1 MRRRR
6 FNFTPSPV
14 KERQDFSLWL
24 KLVCL
29 SVCLFVII
37 FAVCRRGGLGLSHVM
52 DDEGRCGKMTRG
64 GGKGGRGSMV
74 PPGPPK
80 FWIHRKGN
88 RSNPPP
94 SPHLIFG
101 PSTFS
106 DDSFNCKVP
115 RQWHLQTAWTRKF
128 PTEDML
134 RYAKIKSPIFF
145 EHICENSIPFL
156 SSCNSKRLQV
166 FKISIGGYKHALCW
180 NVS

>member
-1 MRRRR
+1 
-6 FNFTPSPV
+6 
-14 KERQDFSLWL
+14 
-24 KLVCL
+24 
-29 SVCLFVII
+29 
-37 FAVCRRGGLGLSHVM
+37 
-52 DDEGRCGKMTRG
+52 MTRG
-64 GGKGGRGSMV
+64 GGSGEGAGGPWPLPHPPNFEYIEKGTEA
-74 PPGPPK
+74 
-80 FWIHRKGN
+80 N
-88 RSNPPP
+88 RPPP
-94 SPHLIFG
+94 PIFG

-166 FKISIGGYKHALCW
+166 FKISIGGYKHALC
-180 NVS
+180 

>member
-1 MRRRR
+1 MLLKYHEIPSDVRVRRRR

-64 GGKGGRGSMV
+64 GGSGGPGGPWPLPYPPNFENIEKGTEANR
-74 PPGPPK
+74 PPHP
-80 FWIHRKGN
+80 
-88 RSNPPP
+88 
-94 SPHLIFG
+94 IFG

-115 RQWHLQTAWTRKF
+115 RQWHL
-128 PTEDML
+128 
-134 RYAKIKSPIFF
+134 
-145 EHICENSIPFL
+145 
-156 SSCNSKRLQV
+156 
-166 FKISIGGYKHALCW
+166 
-180 NVS
+180 